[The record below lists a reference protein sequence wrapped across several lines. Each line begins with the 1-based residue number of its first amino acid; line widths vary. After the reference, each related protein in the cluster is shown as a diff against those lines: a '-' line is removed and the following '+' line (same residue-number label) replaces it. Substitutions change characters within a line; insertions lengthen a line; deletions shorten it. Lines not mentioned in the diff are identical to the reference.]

1 MPKLVESVDKKDSKM
16 NIITKY
22 KCNYI
27 DYMFIFQNNLLVHS
41 GNFTLYNIDTLEIIS
56 QIKNQ
61 KDLACVRKMEITP
74 LNEILILSGGDLS
87 LWKLNF
93 KLNKMEHIFTVKKV
107 YSFVQNKIKNE
118 IIIYSKNF
126 SIIDYSGKILFAQK
140 ENPIIEF
147 EYKIK
152 PKKTDEHNFDCDN
165 DEFEIDEDDNFY
177 YFDYNNNEFEGD
189 DGSDVFSDA
198 YKIII
203 ELFNNN
209 KNFFILEGE
218 TLSSGD
224 PYEPC
229 SYENYS
235 ISIYNSENCL
245 QIYNSDF
252 YDANL
257 KKITE
262 KYLCD
267 NGSVYYFDFEKREMK
282 NGELEFKETIKEFYY
297 IDDENV
303 IIETCS
309 NSLYIIN
316 TLKWEIK
323 EKIEFNLNKYEYLEF
338 LLVYEK
344 NNNKK
349 RKFIGKIFSSFS
361 FFCIGESN
369 QNISMN

>member
-27 DYMFIFQNNLLVHS
+27 GYMFIFQNNLLVYS
-41 GNFTLYNIDTLEIIS
+41 RNFTLYNIDTLEIIS
-56 QIKNQ
+56 QIQNQ
-61 KDLACVRKMEITP
+61 KDLMGIRKMEITP

-107 YSFVQNKIKNE
+107 YSFIQNKIKNE

-177 YFDYNNNEFEGD
+177 IYFD
-189 DGSDVFSDA
+189 SSH
-198 YKIII
+198 KIII

-218 TLSSGD
+218 TFSSDD
-224 PYEPC
+224 PYEPY
-229 SYENYS
+229 SYENYF

-267 NGSVYYFDFEKREMK
+267 NDLVYYFDFEKK
-282 NGELEFKETIKEFYY
+282 KLKDGELEFKETIKEFYY

-309 NSLYIIN
+309 NSLFIIN

-323 EKIEFNLNKYEYLEF
+323 EKIEFNLNKNENLNN

-344 NNNKK
+344 NNDKK
-349 RKFIGKIFSSFS
+349 RKFIGKIFSFNPFLS

>member
-27 DYMFIFQNNLLVHS
+27 DYMFIFQNNLLVYS

-56 QIKNQ
+56 QIQNQ
-61 KDLACVRKMEITP
+61 KDLMGIRKMEITP

-107 YSFVQNKIKNE
+107 YSFIQNKIKNE

-152 PKKTDEHNFDCDN
+152 PKKTDEHNFECDN

-189 DGSDVFSDA
+189 DDSDVFSDA

-262 KYLCD
+262 KYL
-267 NGSVYYFDFEKREMK
+267 
-282 NGELEFKETIKEFYY
+282 
-297 IDDENV
+297 
-303 IIETCS
+303 
-309 NSLYIIN
+309 
-316 TLKWEIK
+316 
-323 EKIEFNLNKYEYLEF
+323 
-338 LLVYEK
+338 
-344 NNNKK
+344 
-349 RKFIGKIFSSFS
+349 
-361 FFCIGESN
+361 
-369 QNISMN
+369 